1 MDRLIR
7 KYFLVL
13 WASQGGLAFGVE
25 AQKAPDAK
33 TWSETFDRSQLH
45 RQNIPHRVL
54 ILESL
59 KRSSSGAVKAVPLD
73 FNSDMCGQ
81 VAFISCVNGADFSY
95 GLKINKVPQLIKDAE
110 LAKFAG
116 AGGLIYSDGDGVVF
130 ANAYGKD
137 LITIKDAPKLN
148 KKLDARRL
156 FDRLLASLG
165 YDGIVLDIKG
175 DYLLV
180 GTFDAR
186 LKKRDLQGLL
196 IKHSADSFSINSK
209 KSKEGAALL
218 SLVGYYGGFAV
229 FKSIIGGDTVKLGQ
243 KVLIE
248 GHR

>member
-1 MDRLIR
+1 M
-7 KYFLVL
+7 
-13 WASQGGLAFGVE
+13 
-25 AQKAPDAK
+25 QKAPDAK
-33 TWSETFDRSQLH
+33 NWSETFDRSDLD
-45 RQNIPHRVL
+45 RRTVPIRVL
-54 ILESL
+54 VLESL
-59 KRSSSGAVKAVPLD
+59 KRSSSGALKTVPLA

-81 VAFISCVNGADFSY
+81 VSFISCVNGADFSY
-95 GLKINKVPQLIKDAE
+95 GLKINKVPQTIKDAE
-110 LAKFAG
+110 LAKVSG
-116 AGGLIYSDGDGVVF
+116 ADALIYSDGESVVF

-196 IKHSADSFSINSK
+196 IKHSADSFFIHSK

-218 SLVGYYGGFAV
+218 SLVGYYGGYAV